1 MGGLMGAPAKPKAPE
16 SPSAPT
22 GPVPIII
29 PVTAIGDYLVV
40 KSLGSGAFGSVHL
53 VKDKKGNEFA
63 LKQILCADQSAVDMA
78 MREIETLKKLSHP
91 AIVKFEKHSYHEY
104 QGHKAVCIVM
114 QYVNGTN
121 LENFLQN
128 NRQKLDTQMVMKWFL
143 TLLDALAYVHANGIT
158 HRDLKP
164 ANLLI
169 DQEGNIKIAD
179 FGISEIVSQ
188 SKAYF
193 TKAAGTILY
202 MAPEMLQQEGKYDSR
217 VDVWSMGVI
226 LYEVVTGQTIRE
238 VMAVKLAKDS
248 HLIENSVD
256 NVAIQYLLAQM
267 LKTKDTRPTTKQLL
281 ENDIIKG
288 WRDLIEEKLD
298 NAPRTIHYLLPFLSS
313 LGPGSSILRLHAI
326 KYLENWSK
334 ISAVHKAIN
343 KRGMDGLTASL
354 TVPEDGLLD
363 KINNSLVLSMM
374 TALCNRVHVGYASAR
389 ALYGSGALGKL
400 MQLLRATDSSSTA
413 ESLAQ
418 LLCLIIRYPQLNY
431 VMAREEA
438 LHDWIVAS
446 MHDGTAS
453 SMFSAAASIYV
464 DLPYFPHENW
474 ALPVWLK
481 ALQNDRIVLN
491 FVRLIQHRLAPHTLV
506 TPNIQT
512 DFQNIVRLMEQE
524 KFDRDRAESY
534 LRLIRSYD
542 RPIAQAYL
550 KGQCTYLVTGE
561 VFVPQIF
568 FHCKSCY
575 QTERSKVCCL
585 VCVYTCHKGH
595 NLKYRPPNSAY
606 CDCGPTARCQALGCQ
621 SEKSD
626 CSLTAS
632 MEHVIASSDI
642 STSLNTNIG
651 LLTWQQEGYSE
662 GRMLA
667 STCLYQPYGFDLRSY
682 SGSVRDATAFY
693 YEVEIIECPKGILA
707 VGFAPLH
714 TDKSTPKLP
723 GFNNLTWG
731 WHSDDGKLFVCGRS
745 GKGNVFGPTYSV
757 GDVVGC
763 GVTGSGKVFYTLNG
777 LFVGCVPEASI
788 EPGNKLY
795 ATIGRVSTSKTS
807 VFVRVRIQPPFK
819 FTKMYD
825 DLPRDMLPASG
836 SIQINSLAL
845 KLMFGGN
852 KMEDSI
858 IVKKYFNSNL
868 PTDLVAHFAYVL
880 QIYDANAADRVI
892 ADLGGP
898 LRHANSRLVRR
909 LQIFGSSSLSGTDI
923 NPGISPMASVNAYI
937 PPQPQPQAQ
946 PQRQHIQ
953 SQYQPQYPPQS
964 QQQQQQNPASSL
976 EQQEMWMKFIS
987 SMGQTPE
994 SFMAVM
1000 AAMQSQQSSRQQ
1012 SGLQTHSKV
1021 LGQSGSYS
1029 GFGNSGSQSPTS
1041 STTRPVQSTNVYTSP
1056 PTPSSPN
1063 IAIHSTSNNTASLN
1077 NSNNSSPTVSS
1088 TNPPIISPAALFIS
1102 VADKTAEQFELNIS
1116 VRSISA
1122 LHADFWA
1129 TMSDLYPPTAYK
1141 IVKIEKMAGATG
1153 QTRIEL
1159 KQDQSIARLKDED
1172 QLIFHLAQI

>member
-1 MGGLMGAPAKPKAPE
+1 
-16 SPSAPT
+16 
-22 GPVPIII
+22 
-29 PVTAIGDYLVV
+29 
-40 KSLGSGAFGSVHL
+40 
-53 VKDKKGNEFA
+53 
-63 LKQILCADQSAVDMA
+63 
-78 MREIETLKKLSHP
+78 
-91 AIVKFEKHSYHEY
+91 
-104 QGHKAVCIVM
+104 
-114 QYVNGTN
+114 
-121 LENFLQN
+121 
-128 NRQKLDTQMVMKWFL
+128 
-143 TLLDALAYVHANGIT
+143 
-158 HRDLKP
+158 
-164 ANLLI
+164 
-169 DQEGNIKIAD
+169 
-179 FGISEIVSQ
+179 
-188 SKAYF
+188 
-193 TKAAGTILY
+193 
-202 MAPEMLQQEGKYDSR
+202 
-217 VDVWSMGVI
+217 MGVI

-642 STSLNTNIG
+642 STSLNTNVG
-651 LLTWQQEGYSE
+651 LLTWQLEGYSK

-667 STCLYQPYGFDLRSY
+667 STCLYQPYGFDLSSY
-682 SGSVRDATAFY
+682 RGSVRDTTAFY

-777 LFVGCVPEASI
+777 LFVGSVPEARI
-788 EPGNKLY
+788 EPGHKLY
-795 ATIGRVSTSKTS
+795 ATIGRIGTTKTS

-825 DLPRDMLPASG
+825 NLPRDLLTPG
-836 SIQINSLAL
+836 SLQINSLAL
-845 KLMFGGN
+845 ELMFGGN
-852 KMEDSI
+852 KMEDSV
-858 IVKKYFNSNL
+858 IVKRYFNTDL

-880 QIYDANAADRVI
+880 RIHDADAADRVI

-898 LRHANSRLVRR
+898 MRRANSPLVQH
-909 LQIFGSSSLSGTDI
+909 LQMIFGGSSLFGSAYI
-923 NPGISPMASVNAYI
+923 NPGISSIASVNDFI
-937 PPQPQPQAQ
+937 PPQPGPQQ
-946 PQRQHIQ
+946 CFRCKCPDLHQHL
-953 SQYQPQYPPQS
+953 PLL
-964 QQQQQQNPASSL
+964 QQLLSRLTVASTNEDSSSLASS
-976 EQQEMWMKFIS
+976 
-987 SMGQTPE
+987 
-994 SFMAVM
+994 
-1000 AAMQSQQSSRQQ
+1000 
-1012 SGLQTHSKV
+1012 
-1021 LGQSGSYS
+1021 
-1029 GFGNSGSQSPTS
+1029 SPIIATS
-1041 STTRPVQSTNVYTSP
+1041 S
-1056 PTPSSPN
+1056 SSN
-1063 IAIHSTSNNTASLN
+1063 LSNSSSLSTS
-1077 NSNNSSPTVSS
+1077 SS
-1088 TNPPIISPAALFIS
+1088 TNPPIVTPAVLLIS
-1102 VADKTAEQFELNIS
+1102 VADKPDSLVELNIT